1 MEVKCSEESPYES
14 TPKINMEEKCY
25 EKAHP
30 YDPALKK
37 CMKMTSATKGSSLFN
52 FNLFKSSE
60 KKSKK
65 IVENESAPNPKPNQP
80 KNDDITN
87 IIINQDIIEGFWE
100 ENEVTKSLI
109 DIITLNKFN
118 KIKNKVMALNKGDDE
133 MNIIYTIL
141 VIYYLNTKCAGRLNE
156 FKLVLNKA
164 DKYLMSKGI
173 IYSDIISGI

>member
-65 IVENESAPNPKPNQP
+65 IVENESAPNPKSNQP

-118 KIKNKVMALNKGDDE
+118 KIKNKVIALNKRDDE

-141 VIYYLNTKCAGRLNE
+141 VIYYLNIKCAGRLNE

-173 IYSDIISGI
+173 IYSDIISCI